1 MMDRSQRI
9 GAIILSG
16 AAIGLVVGI
25 VLRPQTPPSPEP
37 DWKARAQAQQEKPA
51 VAPVVPAGDRQ
62 ERELVW
68 NSLVRD
74 ASSDASAGDTN
85 LPGYTDTTASL
96 ASGPADLEEY
106 PAPGHYVAPVPLTRK
121 QADQAPPESTKLK
134 NSLLVYRGSA
144 EPLDLGVG
152 GQ

>member
-37 DWKARAQAQQEKPA
+37 DWKSRARAQQEKPA
-51 VAPVVPAGDRQ
+51 ATPVLPVEDQ
-62 ERELVW
+62 EERELVW

-74 ASSDASAGDTN
+74 ASSEASAAGAN

-96 ASGPADLEEY
+96 ASGPSDLEEY
-106 PAPGHYVAPVPLTRK
+106 PAPGQYVASVPKPRREIASASPETR
-121 QADQAPPESTKLK
+121 QLK
-134 NSLLVYRGSA
+134 ESLLVYRGSA
-144 EPLDLGVG
+144 APRK
-152 GQ
+152 